1 METAPQEKRRHPR
14 QSVLTAV
21 MVQPNG
27 HRHEAQVLDLSLG
40 GARVRRPSDW
50 NPSDGAALRMFF
62 EVGGEDEI
70 ALQGH
75 VSRVSVDHMGVSF
88 DDAQEDRVQQLFEA
102 IGKRH

>member
-1 METAPQEKRRHPR
+1 MDTPTEKRRHPR
-14 QSVLTAV
+14 QNVLSAV

-27 HRHEAQVLDLSLG
+27 HRHEAQVLDLSMG

-62 EVGGEDEI
+62 EVGEEEEI

-75 VSRVSVDHMGVSF
+75 VTRVSVDHMGVSF
-88 DDAQEDRVQQLFEA
+88 DDAQEAQVLQLFEA